1 MIKSIKVMLLPNNK
15 QFTKLVETAN
25 AARHAYN
32 WTIALQMKYFKETGK
47 YLSDSDAR
55 KQFTQYKQE
64 NQWLY
69 NVSNNATKQAIKD
82 CCNAFWRFVE
92 EKKKS
97 GYKPYSKKQIV
108 RAAEKNKPLTRYD
121 MQWHPK
127 FKKKGKTELKFYTDT
142 EKTKFRGTH
151 VKLENIADSKKKNK
165 QQINWLR
172 LAETDKIPTNRL
184 NEVPKYIN
192 PRVKFDG
199 IHWWIS
205 VGVESEPNNQGLSE
219 DIIGIDVGVKDLAIL
234 SDDEQT
240 KHKNINKTEN
250 VRKLKKK
257 QRRLQRKVSR
267 KYEVLYKYQKN
278 KKGEN
283 YCKTSNIIKT
293 EKQLLEINQRLTG
306 IRHNHVHYATSEIMK
321 QKPRRIVL
329 EDLNIQGMMKNKH
342 LSKAIQE
349 QCLYEFARQIE
360 YKCAWNGIEFVRAD
374 RYYPSSKK
382 CIVCGEIKKD
392 LKLKDRTYKCNHCGN
407 EIDRDYQA
415 ALNLARYTV

>member
-25 AARHAYN
+25 AARYAYN
-32 WTIALQMKYFKETGK
+32 WAVALQMEYFKETGK
-47 YLSDSDAR
+47 YLSDSEAR
-55 KQFTQYKQE
+55 KLFTQRKQD
-64 NQWLY
+64 NTWLY

-82 CCNAFWRFVE
+82 CCNAFMRFLQ
-92 EKKKS
+92 EKKKT
-97 GYKPYSKKQIV
+97 GYKPYSKKQIA

-127 FKKKGKTELKFYTDT
+127 FKKKGKAELKFYADT
-142 EKTKFRGTH
+142 EKIKFIGTH
-151 VKLENIADSKKKNK
+151 VKLENIADGKKKNK

-172 LAETDKIPTNRL
+172 LAETDRVPTNV
-184 NEVPKYIN
+184 NYTN
-192 PRVKFDG
+192 PRVKYDG

-205 VGVESEPNNQGLSE
+205 VGVESEPNNQDLTD
-219 DIIGIDVGVKDLAIL
+219 DIIGVDVGVKDLAIL
-234 SDDEQT
+234 SDEEKT
-240 KHKNINKTEN
+240 RYKNINKTKT

-267 KYEVLYKYQKN
+267 KYQKN

-283 YCKTSNIIKT
+283 YCKTSNIIKS
-293 EKQLLEINQRLTG
+293 EKQLLKINQRLTG
-306 IRHNHVHYATSEIMK
+306 IRHNHVHYTTSEIIG

-329 EDLNIQGMMKNKH
+329 EDLNIQGMMKNKY

-349 QCLYEFARQIE
+349 QCLYEFSRQIE
-360 YKCAWNGIEFVRAD
+360 YKCAWNGIEFVKAD
-374 RYYPSSKK
+374 RFYPSSKK
-382 CIVCGEIKKD
+382 CIICGAIKKD
-392 LKLKDRTYKCNHCGN
+392 LKLKDRTYKCSHCGN